1 MDSGVDAVGIEIDA
15 VPATIV
21 EEEEEEE
28 QDGVVVAIVILEAGR
43 YYIGTSIAMKDLR
56 SVVDCSTG
64 HSRPDSRAGTE
75 PSLRCNHDRGVGLA
89 AGKTGL

>member
-1 MDSGVDAVGIEIDA
+1 VDSGVDAVGIEIDA

-75 PSLRCNHDRGVGLA
+75 PSLRCNQDRGA